1 MNYIDAIFQVFQN
14 KILNSLGVERDFVS
28 LIKDRDISRAMSM
41 MQCRDRDV
49 SQAILEYNPESHE
62 VNKRPNKHRR
72 NQEPYITEKLPRGR
86 QAYINEVELFFLL
99 GQPILWKAVSD
110 DSVIFSVILDST
122 RQSGRPSVWLG
133 RRRRALRFIIYTG
146 KMVCPK

>member
-14 KILNSLGVERDFVS
+14 KILNSFGVERDFVS

-62 VNKRPNKHRR
+62 VNKRPNKHRK

-99 GQPILWKAVSD
+99 GQPIFVESC
-110 DSVIFSVILDST
+110 I
-122 RQSGRPSVWLG
+122 G
-133 RRRRALRFIIYTG
+133 
-146 KMVCPK
+146 